1 MEHRYSADPQPIEP
15 SSAPFYIGMMTLFVI
30 LLLCAIAWF
39 QFSQPAPKPQTIM
52 IHVTT
57 TKGEVDIPLGEAFGM
72 LSNQITTEHLEMLKI
87 LQGGVTTTGMMD
99 SR

>member
-1 MEHRYSADPQPIEP
+1 MEISNKTYIIILFGLIMVM
-15 SSAPFYIGMMTLFVI
+15 PFLFGI
-30 LLLCAIAWF
+30 LLTKT
-39 QFSQPAPKPQTIM
+39 PKARVDNQIM

-87 LQGGVTTTGMMD
+87 LQGDPNATTTD
-99 SR
+99 PLKIR